1 MAATAA
7 VNRMPQRAGAR
18 LEQAAPGQDQMHE
31 PADPADRALL
41 DRYA

>member
-1 MAATAA
+1 
-7 VNRMPQRAGAR
+7 MPQRAGAR